1 MSCHWVPSACEIQRE
16 ADLIF
21 YILFRL
27 SYNYKFK
34 DYNFYHEFVLNIK
47 RLVQVMYRK
56 KYFIFMKK
64 FFLEMDSGSMLWY
77 TSRITTGL
85 RIRIYAFLQG
95 IQAPAFILME
105 MEAGL

>member
-1 MSCHWVPSACEIQRE
+1 MGMAYSITKVSSFFTNSAFCHDCTSLTLLGIYTKIHNTCMIAESVEIC
-16 ADLIF
+16 
-21 YILFRL
+21 
-27 SYNYKFK
+27 
-34 DYNFYHEFVLNIK
+34 K
-47 RLVQVMYRK
+47 RKIK

-77 TSRITTGL
+77 TSRMTTGL
-85 RIRIYAFLQG
+85 RIRIYVFLQG

>member
-1 MSCHWVPSACEIQRE
+1 
-16 ADLIF
+16 
-21 YILFRL
+21 
-27 SYNYKFK
+27 
-34 DYNFYHEFVLNIK
+34 
-47 RLVQVMYRK
+47 
-56 KYFIFMKK
+56 MKK

-85 RIRIYAFLQG
+85 RIRIYVFLQG

>member
-1 MSCHWVPSACEIQRE
+1 MGMAYSITKVSSFFTNSAFCHDCTSLTLLGIYTKIHNTCMIAESVEICKR
-16 ADLIF
+16 
-21 YILFRL
+21 
-27 SYNYKFK
+27 K
-34 DYNFYHEFVLNIK
+34 IK
-47 RLVQVMYRK
+47 K
-56 KYFIFMKK
+56 SFIFMKK

-85 RIRIYAFLQG
+85 RIRIFTFLQE

>member
-1 MSCHWVPSACEIQRE
+1 MIAESVEIC
-16 ADLIF
+16 
-21 YILFRL
+21 
-27 SYNYKFK
+27 
-34 DYNFYHEFVLNIK
+34 K
-47 RLVQVMYRK
+47 RKIK

-64 FFLEMDSGSMLWY
+64 FFLEMDSDSMLWY